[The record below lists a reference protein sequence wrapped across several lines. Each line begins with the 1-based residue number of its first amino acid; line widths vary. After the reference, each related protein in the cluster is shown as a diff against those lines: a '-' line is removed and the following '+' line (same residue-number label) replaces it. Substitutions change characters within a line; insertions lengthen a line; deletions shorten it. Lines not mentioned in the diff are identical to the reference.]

1 MLLCDSDIV
10 MMCVCVRACMCAC
23 TVSACGMCLMGHSAA
38 FAVVAWL
45 DPLVSLGSS
54 SSGKATF
61 AKKGGELLSDAI
73 PDGY

>member
-10 MMCVCVRACMCAC
+10 MMCVRAGGRACGHAQRLL
-23 TVSACGMCLMGHSAA
+23 VSCLMGHSAA

-45 DPLVSLGSS
+45 DPLVSWGSS

-73 PDGY
+73 PDSY